1 MSLSPFRMLA
11 LKAATA
17 RWSSLA
23 RHHAAYGRYQN
34 LTRGSE
40 NRRIFGAMI
49 VVGLAL
55 VGVKIVAM
63 IKDLFVATSFGA
75 GAEIDALLIA
85 LVLPSFVINLIAG
98 SFSAAFVPAYVRLH
112 AGKGRAAAN
121 RMLATVSLA
130 SMGLLALALG
140 LLALVIPFGL
150 PMLSTGFDPE
160 ARELSLRLS
169 YLVLPCVLLSGAATL
184 WSAVLNAHDQFA
196 IAEISEVAV
205 PLCMIFG
212 VVLGGVRYGVYSL
225 AIGYVIGYALQ
236 LTLLTVSLWKKRLL
250 IVPRWYGWDADVRL
264 VVSQYLPVL
273 GGGLLLGTAP
283 LIDQAMAA
291 SLGAGSVASLG
302 YGTKVVGLVL
312 MVGSISVSRAVLP
325 AFSRMVAASDYGA
338 VRQTLRLYTRL
349 ILMVGLPVTMGLIV
363 ASEPITR
370 LIFERGAFT
379 AEDTGRVAVIQTMSA
394 LQIPFYILAMLYVR
408 LISAIRANHIL
419 LIGTA
424 ISFVINLSMDYY
436 LKEVM
441 GVAGIALSTTLV
453 YVVSLCFLGV
463 MLFRRLRTE
472 GNA

>member
-1 MSLSPFRMLA
+1 
-11 LKAATA
+11 
-17 RWSSLA
+17 
-23 RHHAAYGRYQN
+23 
-34 LTRGSE
+34 
-40 NRRIFGAMI
+40 
-49 VVGLAL
+49 
-55 VGVKIVAM
+55 
-63 IKDLFVATSFGA
+63 
-75 GAEIDALLIA
+75 
-85 LVLPSFVINLIAG
+85 
-98 SFSAAFVPAYVRLH
+98 
-112 AGKGRAAAN
+112 
-121 RMLATVSLA
+121 MLATVSLA
-130 SMGLLALALG
+130 SIGLLALALG
-140 LLALVIPFGL
+140 LLALLTPICLPLLSMGFG
-150 PMLSTGFDPE
+150 PD

-325 AFSRMVAASDYGA
+325 AFSRMVAAWDYGA

-349 ILMVGLPVTMGLIV
+349 ILIVGVPVTIGLIIV
-363 ASEPITR
+363 SEPTTR